1 MCRKASGGFESDL
14 TKGQGRREIMGWASS
29 VVGGAQ
35 PVFAFCRNAV
45 PVPAALFCA
54 QYAQIVHSWGLTGG
68 VVVRYALND
77 TMNDDRDYI
86 YDIRSIGIRIR
97 LLRELKH
104 VTQKELGETIGL
116 SRERFS
122 KAENGNKGL
131 SPEIM
136 MRLADYFEVPLE
148 FLYFGRVKDVR
159 LKDQLL
165 EVAKVL
171 CLLAGEKKEQ

>member
-1 MCRKASGGFESDL
+1 M
-14 TKGQGRREIMGWASS
+14 
-29 VVGGAQ
+29 
-35 PVFAFCRNAV
+35 
-45 PVPAALFCA
+45 
-54 QYAQIVHSWGLTGG
+54 
-68 VVVRYALND
+68 RYALND

-165 EVAKVL
+165 EVAEML